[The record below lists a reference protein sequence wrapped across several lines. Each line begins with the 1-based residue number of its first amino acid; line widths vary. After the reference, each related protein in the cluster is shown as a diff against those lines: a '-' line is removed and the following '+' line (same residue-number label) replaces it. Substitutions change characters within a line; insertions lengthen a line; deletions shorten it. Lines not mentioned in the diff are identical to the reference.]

1 MSSHI
6 TVSRGH
12 IPGETIRVTITC
24 RNSAGDVA
32 DPDTFAVVARNPATD
47 AETTY
52 TWGDD
57 AEVTRVSEGV
67 FQLLHTPTSEHP
79 APWQYKALVASDE
92 GGVTVQGRHIVQVYV
107 VNDAFTA

>member
-1 MSSHI
+1 MSSNI
-6 TVSRGH
+6 TVARGYL
-12 IPGETIRVTITC
+12 PGQTVRVTFT
-24 RNSAGDVA
+24 ATDGDGVA
-32 DPDTFAVVARNPATD
+32 SDPDTFVVVARNPATD
-47 AETTY
+47 QETSY